1 MKCGTLILTFG
12 YKEMALRLRKFGYKE
27 MALYTAQIST
37 VMKNI
42 QSHHRS
48 IIGSG
53 EPAKN

>member
-37 VMKNI
+37 VIKNI